1 MINYDIFCIQEAV
14 KNGQA
19 NKVKIL
25 TKIAIDKGLDT
36 PTILHDGLIAPLHT
50 ISKKLKN
57 NEIYIADVIIV
68 SRAVHAGLH
77 VLEPFLEEGE
87 HRYKGRVVIGTVA
100 GDLHD
105 IGKNLVA
112 MTMKSLGMEVIDL
125 GVDVYPDEFVD
136 AVKRYKPDF
145 LALSA
150 MLTTTVNVIA
160 ETIHELE
167 VAGIRKSVKVLIGGN
182 PVTADFGFSAGS
194 DGTCQELREIED
206 MIQHVKPS
214 ILNK

>member
-1 MINYDIFCIQEAV
+1 MINQDILSIQDAV
-14 KNGQA
+14 IHGQA

-25 TKIAIDKGLDT
+25 TQIAMDKGNEINN
-36 PTILHDGLIAPLHT
+36 ILNVGLIDPLQA

-77 VLEPFLEEGE
+77 VLEPFLESGE
-87 HRYKGRVVIGTVA
+87 TRSRGRVVIGTVA

-112 MTMKSLGMEVIDL
+112 MTMTSLGLEVIDL
-125 GVDVYPDEFVD
+125 GVDIYPDEFVE
-136 AVKRYKPDF
+136 AVKKYKPDL

-167 VAGIRKSVKVLIGGN
+167 VAGVRKSVKVLIGGN
-182 PVTADFGFSAGS
+182 PVTADFRFTSGS

-206 MIQHVKPS
+206 MIRHVKPS
-214 ILNK
+214 LFIK

>member
-1 MINYDIFCIQEAV
+1 MMDYDIYAISEAV
-14 KNGQA
+14 AHGQA

-25 TKIAIDKGLDT
+25 TKIALDKGLDINS
-36 PTILHDGLIAPLHT
+36 ILDDGLIAPLHI

-77 VLEPFLEEGE
+77 VLEPLLEEGE
-87 HRYKGRVVIGTVA
+87 QRYRGRVVIGTVA

-112 MTMKSLGMEVIDL
+112 MTFTSLGLEVIDL
-125 GVDVYPDEFVD
+125 GVDVYPEEFVS
-136 AVKRYKPDF
+136 AVKKYKPDL

-206 MIQHVKPS
+206 MVYHVKPS
-214 ILNK
+214 LFMK